1 MEQNSFREEDR
12 PKAVT
17 PTEKSNVNFDSR
29 FGASSE
35 LADQSR
41 ALLRGDAFNLPNRA
55 TTITKEQLQLSP
67 RNDLAKFPN
76 LQLTAEPTS
85 TEPPKAK
92 DYPQIKGSDES
103 RLPQVG
109 MVIGGTA
116 IAMLLTRNAH
126 GAVMLFGTS
135 AGALVGGA
143 AAYSYDRYLESKRGP
158 VLTPTQADLQKRLL
172 EKR

>member
-1 MEQNSFREEDR
+1 MEQNSIREEDR
-12 PKAVT
+12 SKAVT
-17 PTEKSNVNFDSR
+17 PTEQSNANFDSR
-29 FGASSE
+29 FGASAE
-35 LADQSR
+35 AFDQFRS
-41 ALLRGDAFNLPNRA
+41 GDAFNLANRP

-67 RNDLAKFPN
+67 RNDLAKEFPN
-76 LQLTAEPTS
+76 LQLTAENLA
-85 TEPPKAK
+85 TEPTRAK
-92 DYPQIKGSDES
+92 DYPQIKVSDES

-135 AGALVGGA
+135 AGALLGGA